1 MRLILRF
8 LKLYWVFIL
17 FLCPQ
22 NELFLMEVTR
32 IFDLLSRY
40 EEAFKPK
47 DDVLAGKE
55 NGEWVKHDLK
65 TYRRIADSIS
75 LGLIELGIG
84 KGDKI
89 ATISNNRPEWNFIDM
104 GILQTGAIHVPIYPT
119 ISEEDYRYILNH
131 AEVKLVF
138 IAGMDLLRKI
148 EHILPEIKNLRKI
161 YTFAKIDKYH
171 HLNDLIESGKKSKK
185 SDVLEKNRKSIDKDD
200 VATLIYTSGTT
211 GFPKGVMLSHDN
223 ILSNVKAAHWIFP
236 VDETSRGLSYLP
248 LCHVYERTVNYIL
261 QYKGVSIYYAE
272 NMGKIVDNIKEV
284 KPHIMTT
291 VPRLLEKVY
300 DKIIAKG
307 RRLKGIQKQIF
318 FWAVNLGLKYEYDRT
333 DKVLY
338 NLQLKLANKLVFSKW
353 REAFGGEM
361 RSIVSGGAALQPR
374 LARIYNAAGIP
385 VVEGYGMTESSP
397 VIAVN
402 TFIPMQ
408 RKIGTVGPPL
418 KNVEVKI
425 SGDGEILAKG
435 PTIMKGYFKEPEM
448 TKETV
453 VDGWLRTGDMG
464 IIDDDGMLKITGR
477 VKEIFKTSMGKYISP
492 VLIENKI
499 KESPFIDQIMVI
511 GENQKFAAALV
522 VPDFEHLRLW
532 CKIKNIPYSTN
543 REMIK
548 TKEFKDRIKKEI
560 DCYNKQ
566 FGDTEKI
573 KKFELIDHEWTI
585 DSGEITAN
593 LKLKRA
599 SLQKKYAQLIEKIFN
614 N

>member
-1 MRLILRF
+1 
-8 LKLYWVFIL
+8 
-17 FLCPQ
+17 
-22 NELFLMEVTR
+22 MEVTR

-40 EEAFKPK
+40 ETAFKPK

-55 NGEWVKHDLK
+55 NGAWVKHDIK
-65 TYRRIADSIS
+65 TYREMADNIS
-75 LGLIELGIG
+75 LGLLELGIK

-104 GILQTGAIHVPIYPT
+104 GISQTGAIHVPIYPT

-138 IAGMDLLRKI
+138 IAGKELFRKI
-148 EHILPEIKNLRKI
+148 EHILPEIKHLKKI
-161 YTFAKIDKYH
+161 YTFVKIDKHH
-171 HLNDLIESGKKSKK
+171 HLSDLIESGKKSKK
-185 SDVLEKNRKSIDKDD
+185 VAQFNKIRENIQKDD

-211 GFPKGVMLSHDN
+211 GFPKGVMLSHEN
-223 ILSNVKAAHWIFP
+223 ILSNVVAAQWIFP

-261 QYKGVSIYYAE
+261 QYKGLSIYYAE
-272 NMGKIVDNIKEV
+272 NMGTIVDNIREV

-307 RRLKGIQKQIF
+307 RRLKGAQKQIF
-318 FWAVNLGLKYEYDRT
+318 FWAVNLGLKYEYDESNRYI
-333 DKVLY
+333 Y

-402 TFIPMQ
+402 TFIPKQ

-418 KNVEVKI
+418 KNVEVRI
-425 SGDGEILAKG
+425 SENGEILAKG
-435 PTIMKGYFKEPEM
+435 PSIMKGYYKDPEM
-448 TKETV
+448 TKQAV
-453 VDGWLRTGDMG
+453 VNGWLHTGDMG
-464 IIDDDGMLKITGR
+464 IVDEDGMLKITGR

-511 GENQKFAAALV
+511 GENQKFAAALI
-522 VPDFEHLRLW
+522 VPDFEHFRMW
-532 CKIKNIPYSTN
+532 CKIKNIPYSTDK
-543 REMIK
+543 EMISN
-548 TKEFKDRIKKEI
+548 KEFKNRVKKEI

-599 SLQKKYAQLIEKIFN
+599 TLHKKYAQLIEKIFN